1 MPLNFHFAHG
11 LIKVT
16 VGLVTGKKNYDKRQD
31 MAERDAQRDI
41 RRRMKEQSRD
51 Y

>member
-1 MPLNFHFAHG
+1 MPFNFHYSHG

-31 MAERDAQRDI
+31 MAERDAKRDI
-41 RRRMKEQSRD
+41 QRRMKEQDR